1 MKDGILER
9 DGNFASD
16 LKRLRTQH
24 AMTEQDL
31 AAKLGCTA
39 RNIRD
44 YEAGVRRPHPMTV
57 DQINHALLGRDRF
70 GEDAPATRA
79 RKTAALVCLKD
90 LSDDVLVAELRR
102 RWHGGN

>member
-24 AMTEQDL
+24 AMREQDL

-39 RNIRD
+39 RSICD
-44 YEAGVRRPHPMTV
+44 YEAGIRRPHPMTV
-57 DQINHALLGRDRF
+57 DQINQALLGRDRF
-70 GEDAPATRA
+70 GADAPAALA
-79 RKTAALVCLKD
+79 RQKAALSRLKD
-90 LSDDVLVAELRR
+90 FPDDLLVAELRR
-102 RWHGGN
+102 RWHTGN